1 MVAFCRAL
9 GGSSARFDSRATVCK
24 AQMPLPLQGQ
34 HSATGEQHGAFW
46 EELRSRDI
54 LYLVDGESP
63 TLVAAWTIAVVSPE
77 RRHYWS
83 YHKEPG
89 VKIRYMPVWSEEEL
103 LDAQKGMYTHLEE
116 ELVKMLYE
124 KWGGSALYCMQWA
137 KNVDSQRELQR
148 VVDAIDLGAWSS
160 LGNIEDMSAPSSR
173 ICHFSVS
180 DDYSSAE
187 VVFASRYVE
196 RLVMSAFMRRRPT
209 ELKQELAS
217 WMGEEARA
225 SFVDAA
231 FEEIFHKTMEGGCR
245 LECRDLETKD
255 AEPFTQHF
263 KKCVTHMFL
272 DKADVSGNEAANY
285 FIPTSRTFTTVDAIL
300 QPDLLFQVTIAP
312 NHDVLDMGLETGLQ
326 LLSISTL
333 LSMLWRI
340 R

>member
-116 ELVKMLYE
+116 ELVKTLYE

-137 KNVDSQRELQR
+137 KNT
-148 VVDAIDLGAWSS
+148 
-160 LGNIEDMSAPSSR
+160 SSR

-231 FEEIFHKTMEGGCR
+231 FEEIFHKAMEGGCR

>member
-1 MVAFCRAL
+1 MSAFQEEL
-9 GGSSARFDSRATVCK
+9 DSRDT
-24 AQMPLPLQGQ
+24 
-34 HSATGEQHGAFW
+34 
-46 EELRSRDI
+46 

-63 TLVAAWTIAVVSPE
+63 TLVEAWTIAVVSPE

-83 YHKEPG
+83 YYKEPG
-89 VKIRYMPVWSEEEL
+89 VMTRYMPVWSEEEL

-116 ELVKMLYE
+116 ELVKTLYE
-124 KWGGSALYCMQWA
+124 KWAGSALYCLQWA

-173 ICHFSVS
+173 ICPFSVS

-209 ELKQELAS
+209 ELMQELAS

-225 SFVDAA
+225 LFVEAA
-231 FEEIFHKTMEGGCR
+231 FEEMFHNAMEGGCR

-263 KKCVTHMFL
+263 EKCVTHMFL
-272 DKADVSGNEAANY
+272 NKEDVRSNVAANY
-285 FIPTSRTFTTVDAIL
+285 LIPTLRTFAAVAIL
-300 QPDLLFQVTIAP
+300 QPNSLFQVTTAES
-312 NHDVLDMGLETGLQ
+312 HKVLDTGLDAALQ
-326 LLSISTL
+326 LLPKSSEYKL
-333 LSMLWRI
+333 
-340 R
+340 